1 MVKIQVNLN
10 NFSLF
15 SRIFMFFSWILPYK
29 LFINEKGIVYP
40 DINTCPNC
48 KKPVSKNGYNES
60 KSQKAKAYGLSLKKG
75 RVVCSNPNCDFKIN
89 LSKSIFDKWF
99 SKLSEFIESIVL
111 SLGTKK
117 LSSPAIAQHIKESLK
132 IQVSSEYIRKL
143 LNKLMDNVKEPSL
156 QHEPSGVVV
165 HDEQFVKIKGVDLKR
180 ISNVDANNPNVY
192 YDKLHADRKEET
204 MTEVCKEIKKTQKKI
219 YAVVVDGCIAAH
231 NAYIKTFIGIIIQF
245 CLFHFIKNVRD
256 AYKEEVGYGK
266 GKSSLPLQY
275 LIGFFSIINI
285 FFDHERELNYFRQLQ
300 NELNEHIQR
309 INNSNYVLLKKKLY
323 IEDFKEKYDRRAT
336 KYLHGIR
343 KARRRK
349 KGIKLKLRTEEEAKK
364 LLETAKQYNVF
375 PKKVQKQIDRLEKNW
390 ENFTHCMRDDKIPPT
405 SNKVEQFYAMTL
417 NWIEKNNLQSE
428 EQFYNWQKFSLIKRY
443 NLPLIGEGIFSDFL
457 QMTFTLL
464 LVFGPS

>member
-1 MVKIQVNLN
+1 MVKIQLNLN
-10 NFSLF
+10 NFSVF
-15 SRIFMFFSWILPYK
+15 SRIFMFFSWLLPYK

-48 KKPVSKNGYNES
+48 KSPLSRNGYNES

-75 RVVCSNPNCDFKIN
+75 RVVCPNPKCKFKIN
-89 LSKSIFDKWF
+89 LSQSVFDKWF

-117 LSSPAIAQHIKESLK
+117 LSASAIAQHIRECLK
-132 IQVSSEYIRKL
+132 IQVSCEYVRKL
-143 LNKLMDNVKEPSL
+143 LNKLMSNINKPLL

-204 MTEVCKEIKKTQKKI
+204 ITDVCEEIKKTLKNI

-231 NAYIKTFIGIIIQF
+231 NAYINTFIGIIVQF
-245 CLFHFIKNVRD
+245 CLFHYIKNVRD

-266 GKSSLPLQY
+266 GMSCIPLNY

-285 FFDHERELNYFRQLQ
+285 FFDHERELNYLRKLQ
-300 NELNEHIQR
+300 TERNGHIQR
-309 INNSNYVLLKKKLY
+309 INSSNYNLAMKQAY
-323 IEDFKEKYDRRAT
+323 IDDYNEKYDYKAR
-336 KYLHGIR
+336 KYLKEIR

-349 KGIKLKLRTEEEAKK
+349 NGIKLKLRTEEEAKK
-364 LLETAKQYNVF
+364 LLETAKKNNVF

-390 ENFTHCMRDDKIPPT
+390 INFTHCMRDEKIPPT

-428 EQFYNWQKFSLIKRY
+428 EQFYKQQKFALIKRY
-443 NLPLIGEGIFSDFL
+443 KLPLIKEGIFSDFL
-457 QMTFTLL
+457 QNTFALL